1 MTPTNPQFKADTK
14 RTKNVADRNTNVSN
28 EMSIAWLLLLSVVV
42 ALVVYGA
49 TFVYAVQSTDS
60 ASGVFGDTFG
70 VATSFFSLL
79 TLFFLIAAVA
89 TQRLELRTLRAE
101 RNDTNEL
108 LELQKNLNKENEKA
122 LKRQQF
128 QQSFFAL
135 LEIASQEKSRL
146 EAPND
151 YLTEFSESFRTD
163 SPKSPVAIEVIAF
176 SCQHLLEFTIANTEE
191 YSGERHMELDLI
203 ADKGYHLVSAM
214 IALNELVEQQ
224 TEETLGTTDYKTLVK
239 SVSDYYINNCIM
251 WYAVNLRSKSIAR
264 LCQELGV
271 SGSIIIPKE
280 NTIFWRELD
289 KFFEET

>member
-1 MTPTNPQFKADTK
+1 MTSTNPQFKTDKDSNQNRAK
-14 RTKNVADRNTNVSN
+14 KNKSTLN
-28 EMSIAWLLLLSVVV
+28 EMSITWLLLLISVV

-49 TFVYAVQSTDS
+49 TFVYAVKSTDA

-79 TLFFLIAAVA
+79 TLFFLIVAVA

-101 RNDTNEL
+101 RQDTNEL
-108 LELQKNLNKENEKA
+108 LELQKDLNAENEKA
-122 LKRQQF
+122 LKKQQF

-151 YLTEFSESFRTD
+151 YLTEFSDSFRSD
-163 SPKSPVAIEVIAF
+163 SPNNPVAIEVIAF
-176 SCQHLLEFTIANTEE
+176 SCQHLLEFTVANTQA

-203 ADKGYHLVSAM
+203 ADKGYHLVSVI

-224 TEETLGTTDYKTLVK
+224 TKETLGTTDYKSLVK
-239 SVSDYYINNCIM
+239 SASDFYINNCIV
-251 WYAVNLRSKSIAR
+251 WYAVNYRSDSIIR
-264 LCQELGV
+264 LCKELSV

-280 NTIFWRELD
+280 KAVVWRELD
-289 KFFEET
+289 KFFEQI